1 LSLASISHSCP
12 GQPRPRLAAIMNPY
26 NEAIVTSEVGDE
38 AVMRKAEALARCVGA
53 RAIAMGGSIS
63 AVVNRP

>member
-1 LSLASISHSCP
+1 
-12 GQPRPRLAAIMNPY
+12 MNPY

-38 AVMRKAEALARCVGA
+38 AVMRKVEGLARCVGA

-63 AVVNRP
+63 GGSKSTLKEASTHFPWEVSHDSTSG